1 MPCYGHPALQ
11 GVSSPARTAG
21 AFPFFTVHRA
31 AAPTGV
37 GTDRGTGGHE
47 TKESGQV
54 AQSGS
59 DGTLVSG
66 VAGRYAL
73 ALFELAR
80 DEKQIDEVSRHLDQ
94 FDAIYNESDD
104 LRRLVKSPAYTAEQ
118 QKPAIEAILAKA
130 GIGGIAANFIKLS
143 AANRRLFA
151 LPDMIRGY
159 REKVRESK
167 GIVRAE
173 VRVAEKPS
181 DALIQE
187 IAATLR
193 EVAGSEIELDLK
205 VDPSLIGGIVVKI
218 GSRMVDASLRTKLN
232 GIRLAMRAA

>member
-1 MPCYGHPALQ
+1 MLRPPRAAG

-80 DEKQIDEVSRHLDQ
+80 DEKQIDEVARHLDQ
-94 FDAIYNESDD
+94 FDALYNESDD
-104 LRRLVKSPAYTAEQ
+104 LRRLVRSPAYTAEQ
-118 QKPAIEAILAKA
+118 QRPAIEAILAKA
-130 GIGGIAANFIKLS
+130 GIDGIAANFIKLT